1 MDLAACK
8 TALQEYDALREEVII
23 QSRTVLRLAKQLI
36 YALHRG
42 EKPMY
47 DELVSQYQELQ
58 QVGRGTQ
65 HYDGLQREGSKS
77 DATQEYVEACAY
89 HDFVYQKEIRSAQ
102 ELDVSTED
110 YLLGICDLS
119 GELVRRTVNA
129 VIRDDITEAERS
141 AEFVQQLYGQMLEF
155 DLRNGLLRKKV
166 DGMKYAVQ
174 KVQDV
179 LYDVHLRRDM
189 DG

>member
-1 MDLAACK
+1 MGQLGAAIRRRRRELGLTLA
-8 TALQEYDALREEVII
+8 
-23 QSRTVLRLAKQLI
+23 RLAE
-36 YALHRG
+36 G
-42 EKPMY
+42 
-47 DELVSQYQELQ
+47 
-58 QVGRGTQ
+58 VGCSKAYLSAIENDRT
-65 HYDGLQREGSKS
+65 DNPPSRRLLERLEAGL
-77 DATQEYVEACAY
+77 AVA
-89 HDFVYQKEIRSAQ
+89 
-102 ELDVSTED
+102 
-110 YLLGICDLS
+110 S